1 MVLLIYS
8 HMVQTTFHDNTQT
21 CPFKNAKCKMH
32 YLNKYTVICKHFHL
46 KMHHGL
52 SLSTGPTEDRSKMA
66 HLEIDH
72 CIKN

>member
-1 MVLLIYS
+1 
-8 HMVQTTFHDNTQT
+8 
-21 CPFKNAKCKMH
+21 MH

-52 SLSTGPTEDRSKMA
+52 SLSTGPTEDRSNMA